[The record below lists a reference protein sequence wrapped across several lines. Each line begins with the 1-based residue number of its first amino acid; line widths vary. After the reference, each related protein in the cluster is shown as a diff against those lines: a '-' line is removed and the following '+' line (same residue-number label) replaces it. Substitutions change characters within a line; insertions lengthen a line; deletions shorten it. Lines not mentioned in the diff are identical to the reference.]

1 MLLKLKIK
9 SNKIPN
15 NPYGI
20 LHGAFPTTHL
30 SIPIHTHTHREFRQQ
45 YMLSQ
50 AQTNLLHNSVN
61 KNMYHESNKR
71 KNVHHKMI
79 LPRKVHMFR
88 FKFRNSKKK
97 TLYTISFI
105 LHWLARKHS
114 HIAAYTQNYS
124 QKSFTFFALDHT
136 HIQLGQNSQCDADST
151 LWPYEY
157 KYKYIRK
164 CSVFRSNSLS
174 EH

>member
-97 TLYTISFI
+97 RYTQFHSFCI
-105 LHWLARKHS
+105 GLRANTHTSPHTRKTIRKSHS
-114 HIAAYTQNYS
+114 HSLRWTTHTYS
-124 QKSFTFFALDHT
+124 WAKTHSAMLIRFYGHT
-136 HIQLGQNSQCDADST
+136 NTNTNTYGNAQCFGRI
-151 LWPYEY
+151 P
-157 KYKYIRK
+157 
-164 CSVFRSNSLS
+164 
-174 EH
+174 